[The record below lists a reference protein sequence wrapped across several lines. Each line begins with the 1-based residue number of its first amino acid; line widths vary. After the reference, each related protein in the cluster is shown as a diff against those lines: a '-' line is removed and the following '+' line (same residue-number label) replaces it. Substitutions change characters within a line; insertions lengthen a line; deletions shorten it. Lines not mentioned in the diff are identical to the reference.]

1 MFLDNN
7 QASESQSSQ
16 DTPNNE
22 SRNDQISFA
31 TRQWSKKHSIDS
43 SKVLHKQLQSIIMMF
58 HFQRLSTIKFF
69 SNTYVEEKKVTFQGT
84 LAPHMTLSVH
94 HKMIELQNFRLY
106 RSPKLLSLTL
116 TGTRIEYN
124 KSKKV
129 LKIFQLPVLKSS
141 NTLRIL
147 VPHSFISQIAYIRG
161 N

>member
-1 MFLDNN
+1 MKAETTKNLLPLDN
-7 QASESQSSQ
+7 EV
-16 DTPNNE
+16 
-22 SRNDQISFA
+22 RNTQL
-31 TRQWSKKHSIDS
+31 T

-84 LAPHMTLSVH
+84 LAPHMTLSAH